1 MAITAPSLKR
11 LIAQELETVADERV
25 QDHVRSL
32 LVEPEASLRD
42 WDYGKRDEKYVC
54 WAVLNHVRS
63 NTGIAYCEE
72 GFGPKTPW
80 GLVQLSGN
88 EGMSMGMDSGWFGT
102 FMEAYFESFAAT
114 DLTIW
119 RVFKTNPQTGRI
131 PISEEQEWDAAW
143 KRIEDL
149 RTRDPE
155 SSYDCGHS
163 IKYGRVSES

>member
-1 MAITAPSLKR
+1 MTITATSLRR
-11 LIAQELETVADERV
+11 LIAQELETVADRRV
-25 QDHVRSL
+25 QVHVRSL

-42 WDYGKRDEKYVC
+42 WDYGKPDEKYVC
-54 WAVLNHVRS
+54 WAVLKHVRS

-80 GLVQLSGN
+80 ALVQLSGN
-88 EGMSMGMDSGWFGT
+88 EGISMGMDSGWFRT

-119 RVFKTNPQTGRI
+119 RVFKTTPQTGRI
-131 PISEEQEWDAAW
+131 PISDEQDWDAAW

-149 RTRDPE
+149 RTKDPE
-155 SSYDCGHS
+155 SSYDCDHS
-163 IKYGRVSES
+163 IKYRRVREI